1 MDTRRRPH
9 LARAVALSA
18 LPVAMAVAVAGRGA
32 ADPAQGVALVNQQSQ
47 LAVDAAVAAPPVK
60 ARFST
65 GVEAVPIPA
74 PMPDPVPDIT
84 HQVLD
89 AITSLTEELVGAF
102 AEALPWLLWLG
113 SGR

>member
-1 MDTRRRPH
+1 MS
-9 LARAVALSA
+9 LSA
-18 LPVAMAVAVAGRGA
+18 LPVAMAVAVAGIGA
-32 ADPAQGVALVNQQSQ
+32 ADPGQGLAPVNQES
-47 LAVDAAVAAPPVK
+47 LLTVDAGVTAPPAA

-89 AITSLTEELVGAF
+89 AITSLTKELVGAL
-102 AEALPWLLWLG
+102 AEALPRPLWLG

>member
-1 MDTRRRPH
+1 MDTPTRRH

-18 LPVAMAVAVAGRGA
+18 LPVAMAVAVAGVGA
-32 ADPAQGVALVNQQSQ
+32 ADPGQGRAPVNQQSQ
-47 LAVDAAVAAPPVK
+47 LTVDAGVTAPPAE

-84 HQVLD
+84 HQFLD
-89 AITSLTEELVGAF
+89 VITSLTEELVGAL
-102 AEALPWLLWLG
+102 AEALPRPLWLG